1 MTDWN
6 EKLNLAASELES
18 AREKRD
24 DLIKETEAAIIRY
37 QVEIETLFTELEV
50 EKLLNDM
57 NKVLFSDSGTLQVT
71 KSWEDSSSG
80 DTEESEEDDE
90 EVQDTDFISCV
101 LEWEENGER
110 ELAVDVGRDESGLYI
125 EVNGHEISMDEETLQ
140 AAVLYAAKE
149 ELDFVCLLYTSP
161 SPRDRG

>member
-37 QVEIETLFTELEV
+37 QVEIETLFTELDV

-57 NKVLFSDSGTLQVT
+57 NKVLFSGSGSLQVT
-71 KSWEDSSSG
+71 KSWEDSGSA

-140 AAVLYAAKE
+140 AAVLYAVKE
-149 ELDFVCLLYTSP
+149 ELDFV
-161 SPRDRG
+161 

>member
-37 QVEIETLFTELEV
+37 QVEIETLFTELDV

-57 NKVLFSDSGTLQVT
+57 NKVLFSSSGTLQVT
-71 KSWEDSSSG
+71 KSWEDSSSA

-149 ELDFVCLLYTSP
+149 ELDLV
-161 SPRDRG
+161 

>member
-37 QVEIETLFTELEV
+37 QVEIETLFTELDV

-57 NKVLFSDSGTLQVT
+57 NKVLFSGSGSLQVT
-71 KSWEDSSSG
+71 KSWEDSGSA
-80 DTEESEEDDE
+80 DTEESEEDEE

-110 ELAVDVGRDESGLYI
+110 ELAVDVGRDDSGLYI

-140 AAVLYAAKE
+140 AAVLYAVKE
-149 ELDFVCLLYTSP
+149 ELDLV
-161 SPRDRG
+161 

>member
-37 QVEIETLFTELEV
+37 QVEIETLFTELDV

-57 NKVLFSDSGTLQVT
+57 NKVLFSGSGSLQVT
-71 KSWEDSSSG
+71 KSWEDSGSA

-110 ELAVDVGRDESGLYI
+110 ELAVDVGRDDSGLYI

-140 AAVLYAAKE
+140 AAVLYAVKE
-149 ELDFVCLLYTSP
+149 ELDFV
-161 SPRDRG
+161 

>member
-37 QVEIETLFTELEV
+37 QVEIETLFTELDV

-57 NKVLFSDSGTLQVT
+57 NKVLFSGSGSLQVT
-71 KSWEDSSSG
+71 KSWEDSGSA

-149 ELDFVCLLYTSP
+149 ELDFV
-161 SPRDRG
+161 

>member
-37 QVEIETLFTELEV
+37 QVEIETLFTELDV

-57 NKVLFSDSGTLQVT
+57 NKVLFSGSGTLQVT

-140 AAVLYAAKE
+140 AAVLYAVKE
-149 ELDFVCLLYTSP
+149 ELDFV
-161 SPRDRG
+161 

>member
-37 QVEIETLFTELEV
+37 QVEIETLFTELDV

-57 NKVLFSDSGTLQVT
+57 NKVLFSGSGSLQVT
-71 KSWEDSSSG
+71 KSWEDSGSA

-140 AAVLYAAKE
+140 AAVLYAVKE
-149 ELDFVCLLYTSP
+149 ELDLV
-161 SPRDRG
+161 

>member
-37 QVEIETLFTELEV
+37 QVEIETLFTELDV

-57 NKVLFSDSGTLQVT
+57 NKVLFSGSGSLQVT
-71 KSWEDSSSG
+71 KSWEDSSSA

-90 EVQDTDFISCV
+90 EVQDTAFISCV

-140 AAVLYAAKE
+140 AAVLYAVKE
-149 ELDFVCLLYTSP
+149 ELDFV
-161 SPRDRG
+161 

>member
-37 QVEIETLFTELEV
+37 QVEIEPLFTELDV

-57 NKVLFSDSGTLQVT
+57 NKVLFSGSGCLQVT
-71 KSWEDSSSG
+71 KSWEESSSA

-110 ELAVDVGRDESGLYI
+110 ELAVDVGRNESGLYI

-140 AAVLYAAKE
+140 AAVLYAVKE
-149 ELDFVCLLYTSP
+149 ELDFV
-161 SPRDRG
+161 

>member
-37 QVEIETLFTELEV
+37 QVEIETLFTELDV

-57 NKVLFSDSGTLQVT
+57 NKVLFSGSGSLQVT
-71 KSWEDSSSG
+71 KSWEDSGST

-140 AAVLYAAKE
+140 AAVLYAVKE
-149 ELDFVCLLYTSP
+149 ELDLV
-161 SPRDRG
+161 

>member
-37 QVEIETLFTELEV
+37 QVEIETLFTELDV

-57 NKVLFSDSGTLQVT
+57 NKVLFSGSGSLQVT
-71 KSWEDSSSG
+71 KSWEDSSSA

-110 ELAVDVGRDESGLYI
+110 ELAVDVGRDDSGL
-125 EVNGHEISMDEETLQ
+125 
-140 AAVLYAAKE
+140 
-149 ELDFVCLLYTSP
+149 
-161 SPRDRG
+161 

>member
-37 QVEIETLFTELEV
+37 QVEIETLFTELDV
-50 EKLLNDM
+50 EKLLSDM
-57 NKVLFSDSGTLQVT
+57 NKALLSGSGSLQVT
-71 KSWEDSSSG
+71 KSWEDSSSA
-80 DTEESEEDDE
+80 DTEENEEDDE

-140 AAVLYAAKE
+140 AAVLYAVKE
-149 ELDFVCLLYTSP
+149 ELDFV
-161 SPRDRG
+161 

>member
-37 QVEIETLFTELEV
+37 QVEIETLFTELDV

-57 NKVLFSDSGTLQVT
+57 NKVLFSGSGTLQVT
-71 KSWEDSSSG
+71 KSWEDSSSA
-80 DTEESEEDDE
+80 DTEESQEDDE
-90 EVQDTDFISCV
+90 EVHDTDFISCV

-140 AAVLYAAKE
+140 AAVLYAVKE
-149 ELDFVCLLYTSP
+149 ELDFV
-161 SPRDRG
+161 

>member
-1 MTDWN
+1 MTDWK

-37 QVEIETLFTELEV
+37 QVEIETLFTELDV

-57 NKVLFSDSGTLQVT
+57 NKVLFSGSGSLQVT
-71 KSWEDSSSG
+71 KSWEDSSSA

-140 AAVLYAAKE
+140 AAVLYAVKE
-149 ELDFVCLLYTSP
+149 ELDFV
-161 SPRDRG
+161 

>member
-37 QVEIETLFTELEV
+37 QVEIETLFTELDV
-50 EKLLNDM
+50 EKLLSDM
-57 NKVLFSDSGTLQVT
+57 NKALLSGSGSLQVT
-71 KSWEDSSSG
+71 KSWEDSSSA
-80 DTEESEEDDE
+80 DTEESEEEDE

-101 LEWEENGER
+101 LGWEENGER

-140 AAVLYAAKE
+140 AAVLYAVKE
-149 ELDFVCLLYTSP
+149 ELDFV
-161 SPRDRG
+161 

>member
-37 QVEIETLFTELEV
+37 QVEIETLFTELDV

-57 NKVLFSDSGTLQVT
+57 NKVLFSGSGSLQVT
-71 KSWEDSSSG
+71 KSWEDSSSA

-101 LEWEENGER
+101 LEWEENGEK

-140 AAVLYAAKE
+140 AAVLYAVK
-149 ELDFVCLLYTSP
+149 
-161 SPRDRG
+161 

>member
-37 QVEIETLFTELEV
+37 QVEIETLFTELDV

-57 NKVLFSDSGTLQVT
+57 NKVLFSGSGSLQVT
-71 KSWEDSSSG
+71 KSWEDSGSA

-125 EVNGHEISMDEETLQ
+125 EVNGHEISMDEEPLQ
-140 AAVLYAAKE
+140 AAVLYAVKE
-149 ELDFVCLLYTSP
+149 ELDFV
-161 SPRDRG
+161 

>member
-37 QVEIETLFTELEV
+37 QVEIETLFTELDV

-57 NKVLFSDSGTLQVT
+57 NKVLFSGSGSLQVT
-71 KSWEDSSSG
+71 KSWEDSSSA

-101 LEWEENGER
+101 REWEDNGER

-140 AAVLYAAKE
+140 AAVLYAVKE
-149 ELDFVCLLYTSP
+149 ELDFV
-161 SPRDRG
+161 

>member
-37 QVEIETLFTELEV
+37 QVEIETLFTELDV

-57 NKVLFSDSGTLQVT
+57 NKVLFSGSGSLQNPG
-71 KSWEDSSSG
+71 K
-80 DTEESEEDDE
+80 
-90 EVQDTDFISCV
+90 I
-101 LEWEENGER
+101 
-110 ELAVDVGRDESGLYI
+110 
-125 EVNGHEISMDEETLQ
+125 Q
-140 AAVLYAAKE
+140 AQQIQKKAKKTMKR
-149 ELDFVCLLYTSP
+149 CRIQTS
-161 SPRDRG
+161 

>member
-37 QVEIETLFTELEV
+37 QVEIETLFTELDV

-57 NKVLFSDSGTLQVT
+57 NKVLFSGSGSLQVT
-71 KSWEDSSSG
+71 KSWEDSNSA
-80 DTEESEEDDE
+80 DTEEREEDDE

-140 AAVLYAAKE
+140 AAVLYAVKE
-149 ELDFVCLLYTSP
+149 ELDFV
-161 SPRDRG
+161 

>member
-37 QVEIETLFTELEV
+37 QVEIETLFTELDV

-71 KSWEDSSSG
+71 KSWEDSSSA

-140 AAVLYAAKE
+140 AAVLYAVKE
-149 ELDFVCLLYTSP
+149 ELDFV
-161 SPRDRG
+161 

>member
-37 QVEIETLFTELEV
+37 QVEIETLFTELDV

-57 NKVLFSDSGTLQVT
+57 NKVLFSGSGSLQVT
-71 KSWEDSSSG
+71 KSWEDSSSA
-80 DTEESEEDDE
+80 DTEEREEDDE

-140 AAVLYAAKE
+140 AAVLYAVKE
-149 ELDFVCLLYTSP
+149 ELDFV
-161 SPRDRG
+161 

>member
-37 QVEIETLFTELEV
+37 QVEIETLFTELDV

-57 NKVLFSDSGTLQVT
+57 NKVLFSGSGSLQVT

-140 AAVLYAAKE
+140 AAVLYAVKE
-149 ELDFVCLLYTSP
+149 ELDFV
-161 SPRDRG
+161 

>member
-37 QVEIETLFTELEV
+37 QVEIETLFTELDV

-57 NKVLFSDSGTLQVT
+57 NKVLFSGSGSLQVT
-71 KSWEDSSSG
+71 KSWEDSSSA
-80 DTEESEEDDE
+80 DTEENEEDDE

-110 ELAVDVGRDESGLYI
+110 ELAVDVGRDDSGLYI

-140 AAVLYAAKE
+140 AAVLYAVKE
-149 ELDFVCLLYTSP
+149 ELDFV
-161 SPRDRG
+161 

>member
-6 EKLNLAASELES
+6 EKLKLAASELES

-37 QVEIETLFTELEV
+37 QVEIETLFTELDV

-57 NKVLFSDSGTLQVT
+57 NKVLFSGSGSLQVT
-71 KSWEDSSSG
+71 KSWEDSSSA

-110 ELAVDVGRDESGLYI
+110 ELAADVGRDESGLYI

-140 AAVLYAAKE
+140 AAVLYAVKE
-149 ELDFVCLLYTSP
+149 ELDFV
-161 SPRDRG
+161 

>member
-1 MTDWN
+1 MTDWK
-6 EKLNLAASELES
+6 EKLNLADSELDS

-24 DLIKETEAAIIRY
+24 DLIKEIEAAIIRY
-37 QVEIETLFTELEV
+37 QVEIETLFIELDV

-57 NKVLFSDSGTLQVT
+57 NKVLFSGSGSLQVT
-71 KSWEDSSSG
+71 KSWEDSGST

-101 LEWEENGER
+101 LEWEEIGER

-125 EVNGHEISMDEETLQ
+125 EVNGHEICTDEETLQ
-140 AAVLYAAKE
+140 AAVLYAVKE
-149 ELDFVCLLYTSP
+149 ELDLV
-161 SPRDRG
+161 

>member
-37 QVEIETLFTELEV
+37 QVEIETLFTELDV

-57 NKVLFSDSGTLQVT
+57 NKVLFSGSGSLQVT
-71 KSWEDSSSG
+71 KSWEDSSSA

-110 ELAVDVGRDESGLYI
+110 ELAVDVGRDDSGLYI

-140 AAVLYAAKE
+140 AAVLYAVKE
-149 ELDFVCLLYTSP
+149 ELDFV
-161 SPRDRG
+161 

>member
-24 DLIKETEAAIIRY
+24 DIIKETEAAIIRY
-37 QVEIETLFTELEV
+37 QVEIETLFTELDV
-50 EKLLNDM
+50 EKLLNEM
-57 NKVLFSDSGTLQVT
+57 NKVLFSGSGSLQVT
-71 KSWEDSSSG
+71 KSWEDSSSA

-101 LEWEENGER
+101 LGWEENGER

-140 AAVLYAAKE
+140 AAVLYAVKE
-149 ELDFVCLLYTSP
+149 ELDFV
-161 SPRDRG
+161 

>member
-37 QVEIETLFTELEV
+37 QVEIETLFTELDV

-57 NKVLFSDSGTLQVT
+57 NKVLFSGSGSLQVT
-71 KSWEDSSSG
+71 KCWEDSGSA

-140 AAVLYAAKE
+140 AAVLYAVKE
-149 ELDFVCLLYTSP
+149 ELDFV
-161 SPRDRG
+161 

>member
-37 QVEIETLFTELEV
+37 QVEIETLFTELDV

-57 NKVLFSDSGTLQVT
+57 NKVLFSGSGSLQVT
-71 KSWEDSSSG
+71 KSWEDSSSA

-90 EVQDTDFISCV
+90 EVQNTDFISCV
-101 LEWEENGER
+101 LECEENGER

-140 AAVLYAAKE
+140 AAVLYAVKE
-149 ELDFVCLLYTSP
+149 ELDFV
-161 SPRDRG
+161 

>member
-37 QVEIETLFTELEV
+37 QVEIETLFTELDV

-57 NKVLFSDSGTLQVT
+57 NKVLFSGSGSLQVT

-80 DTEESEEDDE
+80 DTEENEEDDE

-140 AAVLYAAKE
+140 AAVLYAVKE
-149 ELDFVCLLYTSP
+149 ELDFV
-161 SPRDRG
+161 

>member
-37 QVEIETLFTELEV
+37 QVEIETLFTELDV

-57 NKVLFSDSGTLQVT
+57 NKVLFSGSANLQVT
-71 KSWEDSSSG
+71 KSWEDSSSA

-90 EVQDTDFISCV
+90 EAQDTDFISCV

-140 AAVLYAAKE
+140 AAVLYAVKE
-149 ELDFVCLLYTSP
+149 ELDFV
-161 SPRDRG
+161 

>member
-6 EKLNLAASELES
+6 EKLNLAASEIES

-37 QVEIETLFTELEV
+37 QVEIETLFTELDV

-57 NKVLFSDSGTLQVT
+57 NKVLFSGSGSLQVT
-71 KSWEDSSSG
+71 KSWEDSGSA

-140 AAVLYAAKE
+140 AAVLYAVKE
-149 ELDFVCLLYTSP
+149 ELDLV
-161 SPRDRG
+161 

>member
-37 QVEIETLFTELEV
+37 QVEIETLFTELDV

-57 NKVLFSDSGTLQVT
+57 NKVLFSGSGTLQVT

-80 DTEESEEDDE
+80 DTEENEEDDE

-140 AAVLYAAKE
+140 AAVLYAVKE
-149 ELDFVCLLYTSP
+149 ELDFV
-161 SPRDRG
+161 

>member
-37 QVEIETLFTELEV
+37 QVEIETLFTELDV

-57 NKVLFSDSGTLQVT
+57 NKVLFSGSGSLQVT
-71 KSWEDSSSG
+71 KSWEDSTSA

-140 AAVLYAAKE
+140 AAVLYAVKE
-149 ELDFVCLLYTSP
+149 ELDFV
-161 SPRDRG
+161 

>member
-37 QVEIETLFTELEV
+37 QVEIETLFTELDV

-57 NKVLFSDSGTLQVT
+57 NKVLFSGSGSLQVT
-71 KSWEDSSSG
+71 KSWEDSGSA
-80 DTEESEEDDE
+80 DTEESEEDEE

-140 AAVLYAAKE
+140 AAVLYAVKE
-149 ELDFVCLLYTSP
+149 ELDFV
-161 SPRDRG
+161 

>member
-37 QVEIETLFTELEV
+37 QVEIETLFTELDV

-140 AAVLYAAKE
+140 AAVLYAVKE
-149 ELDFVCLLYTSP
+149 ELDFV
-161 SPRDRG
+161 